1 LLRLLRLQNCM
12 NQSLIINLSVFVSLH
27 FSVCVYVCVFY
38 WFCFSGEP
46 TLIGS
51 GTKWWQYGV
60 ICCSGE
66 GKKT

>member
-51 GTKWWQYGV
+51 GTKW
-60 ICCSGE
+60 
-66 GKKT
+66 